1 MLNYLVDLLKE
12 EKKIKK
18 EGGIKEDVK
27 KVKKERKVYELP
39 GQKHDPPPE
48 V

>member
-1 MLNYLVDLLKE
+1 LKE
-12 EKKIKK
+12 NIKIKK
-18 EGGIKEDVK
+18 EVDN